1 MAYLIWAA
9 AVFLGLLPVAQHL
22 IFGYRERRR
31 EILDYFGDGSVKLY
45 FERFFAA
52 RVHQLN
58 QRPREQLAKLYDDRF
73 GRRTYVLPLLIYVIM
88 LAVCVAAIVS
98 AAVEP
103 IFCVPLPKDTP
114 TLKNLLESVA
124 YALGGAYMW
133 VVYDLLDR
141 MRLRNIPPSALSSGA
156 FRFLIGIPLALALFG
171 AMPAAVTPAP
181 AYAFLLGVFPTAT
194 LMLILRR
201 KAASYFGLGDDAA
214 APKSELESLDGIN
227 TSIAEK
233 LSEVGVT
240 TILQLAYE
248 DPIQLSM
255 RLNHSFSYIL
265 DIVGQ
270 ALVAIYFSGN
280 GFADCLVP
288 RRFGLRSA
296 IEVAD
301 LYDGYNAKNA
311 AQKAQAE
318 TIIKDIADALK
329 LDVPTVANIV
339 SEIAEDPATELLANL
354 WVTDSSK

>member
-1 MAYLIWAA
+1 MAYLVGGA
-9 AVFLGLLPVAQHL
+9 AVFLGLLPVAQYL

-31 EILDYFGDGSVKLY
+31 EILDYFDDRSIRLY
-45 FERFFAA
+45 FQRFFAA
-52 RVHQLN
+52 RANHLS
-58 QRPREQLAKLYDDRF
+58 QRPREHLEKLYDERF
-73 GRRTYVLPLLIYVIM
+73 GRRTYVLPLLIYVVT
-88 LAVCVAAIVS
+88 LAVCVAAIVGV
-98 AAVEP
+98 AVEP
-103 IFCVPLPKDTP
+103 VFGVPLPKDTP
-114 TLKNLLESVA
+114 TLKNLVESVA

-141 MRLRNIPPSALSSGA
+141 MRLRNIPPSALSAGA
-156 FRFLIGIPLALALFG
+156 FRFLISIPLALALFG
-171 AMPAAVTPAP
+171 VMPAAVTPAP

-201 KAASYFGLGDDAA
+201 KAATYFGLGDDAA
-214 APKSELESLDGIN
+214 TAKSELESLDGIN
-227 TSIAEK
+227 TSITEK

-280 GFADCLVP
+280 GFGDVLVP

-301 LYDGYNAKNA
+301 LHESYEEKNA
-311 AQKAQAE
+311 AHKAQAE
-318 TIIKDIADALK
+318 TIMKDVADALK
-329 LDVPTVANIV
+329 LDVPTIANIIV
-339 SEIAEDPATELLANL
+339 QIAEDPATELLANL
-354 WVTDSSK
+354 WVTDTSE